1 MMLNKVTKFAKNILA
16 GVCYGITIGVLG
28 LFAYDYIYP
37 GVATY
42 QRTNIALPAFNVV
55 ENGVGGEGYPMVR
68 IHNQYN
74 SFICSGTIISES
86 YILTAAHCLLDEEK
100 NISTETYNIHILSPQ
115 GFSTVVVSAKAASLN
130 NLADYALMVGNFT
143 GYATFKIAFDEK
155 RPIEPSKNLL
165 TCGFPW
171 GANAVCYKVKSP
183 LSQYYFRSAAEGRLF
198 PGMSGGPVFDVDNGL
213 VIGVNSAVVSS
224 KILIAPLVGLFQSLD
239 VKVVTE

>member
-1 MMLNKVTKFAKNILA
+1 MIKKILKQIA
-16 GVCYGITIGVLG
+16 SGITYGVTLG
-28 LFAYDYIYP
+28 LIGITVYNYVYP
-37 GVATY
+37 GVSTY
-42 QRTNIALPAFNVV
+42 QRSNIGLPDFNVV
-55 ENGVGGEGYPMVR
+55 ENGVGGQGYPMVR

-74 SFICSGTIISES
+74 SFICSGTIISEH

-100 NISTETYNIHILSPQ
+100 KISSETYNIHILSPQ
-115 GFSTVVVSAKAASLN
+115 GLSTVVISAKAASLN

-155 RPIEPSKNLL
+155 RPIEPGKNLL

-171 GANAVCYKVKSP
+171 GANAVCYRVKSP
-183 LSQYYFRSAAEGRLF
+183 LTQYYFRSAAEGRLF
-198 PGMSGGPVFDVDNGL
+198 PGMSGGPVFDVDNNL
-213 VIGVNSAVVSS
+213 VIGVNSAVVSD